1 MPFEIET
8 MVRPPNRKTT
18 AAYVPSDPLLSPA
31 EAAMERGQAVSTFW
45 RDVKLGR
52 IPKAIYVTERRPRWR
67 RSEIIAALE
76 QNRAKT

>member
-1 MPFEIET
+1 MLYEIET
-8 MVRPPNRKTT
+8 SVKPRRQRGAVVYIPD
-18 AAYVPSDPLLSPA
+18 DPLLNSRETA
-31 EAAMERGQAVSTFW
+31 KERGQALSTFW

-52 IPKAIYVTERRPRWR
+52 VPPAIYVTERAPRWR